1 MPHMAR
7 RPLDEFE
14 GWKISGDFSCDESET
29 EPEISLRYLKRLKAT
44 VNNFYL
50 IYIFN
55 PVFRVELNEKFL

>member
-44 VNNFYL
+44 VNNFS
-50 IYIFN
+50 IFSTL
-55 PVFRVELNEKFL
+55 FLELN

>member
-1 MPHMAR
+1 MAR

-44 VNNFYL
+44 VNNFAL
-50 IYIFN
+50 IYIFQHN
-55 PVFRVELNEKFL
+55 F